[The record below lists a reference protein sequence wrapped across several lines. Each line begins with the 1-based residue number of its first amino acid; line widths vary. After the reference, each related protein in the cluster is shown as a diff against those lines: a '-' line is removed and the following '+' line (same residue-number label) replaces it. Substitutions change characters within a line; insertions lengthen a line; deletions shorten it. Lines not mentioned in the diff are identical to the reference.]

1 MAQVQLDQ
9 LREAAAARE
18 WNTILPTTAQL
29 FTEMGTFPALE
40 IVVNQLQ
47 SYLPVVEA
55 AHAEHSR
62 ILRELLVAVV
72 AYGFAPD
79 NLPEYIVSDY
89 DTAGSGQFAQAVLEM
104 CRAMQKDRAPEER
117 FRLLASAVGNAIL
130 AELASYW
137 YGLHPDLYARIRAN
151 RVDPETGEY
160 SDPDAVRVIPLQFWI
175 DEEVAARDSAA
186 WGRIADAIE
195 AKLTDEL

>member
-1 MAQVQLDQ
+1 MIQAQLNQ
-9 LREAAAARE
+9 LRAAAAARE
-18 WNTILPTTAQL
+18 WNTILPVTAQL
-29 FTEMGTFPALE
+29 FTEMGTFPSLE

-47 SYLPVVEA
+47 AHLPIVEA
-55 AHAEHSR
+55 AHGEQSR

-89 DTAGSGQFAQAVLEM
+89 DTAGSGQYAQAVLEM
-104 CRAMQKDRAPEER
+104 CRAMQKERPVEER
-117 FRLLASAVGNAIL
+117 YTLLASAVGNAIL
-130 AELASYW
+130 AELAAYW
-137 YGLHPDLYARIRAN
+137 YGLHPDLYARVRAN
-151 RVDPETGEY
+151 RIDPETGAY

-175 DEEVAARDSAA
+175 DEEVAARDAAA

-195 AKLTDEL
+195 AKFTN